1 LIRAL
6 QQRLRDR
13 QAERFGRLKV
23 YDQLELRRLLH
34 GEIGGLGALE
44 DLVDEGGGAPE
55 RVRGIRRIGL

>member
-1 LIRAL
+1 MVNPNAFAVL
-6 QQRLRDR
+6 RLMTSSNLV
-13 QAERFGRLKV
+13 GCI
-23 YDQLELRRLLH
+23 H